1 MQFEETIQSSLA
13 RPPRATDTGG
23 MIYEK
28 ECSRAQ
34 TPRKEGGSSG
44 HHVLSH
50 VVAAAPTNYMYAS
63 GHHVLSQDNFMF
75 ESDCDIPST
84 QPVSLAP
91 SRIRGSETYDDAADA
106 ISVQSSRP
114 NTPSTRSMGVC
125 TISQENAVFIF
136 LAGRRHG
143 SIGSRGKLS
152 DSLSKEFG
160 ITPKAVR
167 DIWNLRTWVRA
178 TRPHWTP
185 LDEETFMNKKSKSGA
200 EFCNSKRK
208 PTRQPCHETT
218 SSICSNHFD
227 GEWMIEPSLIA
238 KDFKAV
244 LMQLH
249 ECCGAFAANDKGEAN
264 LREEGVAWKMS
275 VNTATIALSEMHL
288 LYSL

>member
-1 MQFEETIQSSLA
+1 MQLEETIQSSLA
-13 RPPRATDTGG
+13 RPPRATDTGV

-28 ECSRAQ
+28 GCSRAQ
-34 TPRKEGGSSG
+34 TPRKEGGSQAVAGAPANFNKFRETCYISRASDN
-44 HHVLSH
+44 HVLS
-50 VVAAAPTNYMYAS
+50 T
-63 GHHVLSQDNFMF
+63 DNFMF
-75 ESDCDIPST
+75 TSDCDIPST

-106 ISVQSSRP
+106 VSVKSSRP

-125 TISQENAVFIF
+125 TISQENAVIIF

-185 LDEETFMNKKSKSGA
+185 LDEDTFMNKKSKSGA

-218 SSICSNHFD
+218 SPKSSNHFD

-238 KDFKAV
+238 NDFKAV

-249 ECCGAFAANDKGEAN
+249 ECCGAFTANDKGEAN
-264 LREEGVAWKMS
+264 LRGEGVSSKM
-275 VNTATIALSEMHL
+275 
-288 LYSL
+288 

>member
-1 MQFEETIQSSLA
+1 MQLEETIQSSLA
-13 RPPRATDTGG
+13 RPPRATDTGV

-28 ECSRAQ
+28 GCSRAQ
-34 TPRKEGGSSG
+34 TPRKEGGSQA
-44 HHVLSH
+44 
-50 VVAAAPTNYMYAS
+50 VAGAPTNYSSCRETCHVYTNSRAS
-63 GHHVLSQDNFMF
+63 GNHVLSTDNFMF

-84 QPVSLAP
+84 QPDSLAP
-91 SRIRGSETYDDAADA
+91 SRIRGSETYDDAVDA
-106 ISVQSSRP
+106 VSVQSSRP

-125 TISQENAVFIF
+125 TISQQNAVIIF

-185 LDEETFMNKKSKSGA
+185 LDEDTFMNKKSKSVA
-200 EFCNSKRK
+200 AFCNSKRK
-208 PTRQPCHETT
+208 PTRQPCHKTT
-218 SSICSNHFD
+218 SPTCSNHFD

-244 LMQLH
+244 LLQLH
-249 ECCGAFAANDKGEAN
+249 ECCGAFTANDKGEAN
-264 LREEGVAWKMS
+264 LREEGVDWKM
-275 VNTATIALSEMHL
+275 
-288 LYSL
+288 